1 MASNASNLVFISNVI
16 YGIKYMYLKKN
27 SVKIF
32 FIEPKTA
39 TNPYLSFTTLQHWC
53 ELAMTHVLTYVY
65 CQVPVEPLIWY
76 HLVGN
81 LFMFFFL
88 KSRLLSLQINI
99 QWQYCIQKHKHV
111 YLNICVKSTLY
122 LKQTVWNNIKNFFIN
137 HRQGH
142 VLIPN
147 QEQFRKIRF
156 ELTCIQHVHV
166 YCAPWFV

>member
-1 MASNASNLVFISNVI
+1 
-16 YGIKYMYLKKN
+16 MYLKKR

-32 FIEPKTA
+32 FIEPIPLLTHIWV
-39 TNPYLSFTTLQHWC
+39 LQHWC

-65 CQVPVEPLIWY
+65 CQVPVAPLIWY

-81 LFMFFFL
+81 LFMFFFFFK
-88 KSRLLSLQINI
+88 KSRLLSLQMNI
-99 QWQYCIQKHKHV
+99 QWQYRIQKHKHV

-122 LKQTVWNNIKNFFIN
+122 LKQTVWNKTKNFFIN
-137 HRQGH
+137 HRHGH

-156 ELTCIQHVHV
+156 ELTCIQHVHI